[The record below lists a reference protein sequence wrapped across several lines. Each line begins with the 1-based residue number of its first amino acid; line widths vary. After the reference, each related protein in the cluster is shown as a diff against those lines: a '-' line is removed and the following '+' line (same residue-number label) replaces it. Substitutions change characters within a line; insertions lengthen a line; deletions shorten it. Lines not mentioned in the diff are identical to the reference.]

1 MTVVATT
8 SVVVAAV
15 SAAVAA
21 AVAAAAPVAGPL
33 TDGARWGRRGM
44 HHSFAGSG
52 TSSWQRY
59 DNVRKLLAAHP
70 LEHGVAGGYPSIHR
84 PRSQRGKGGACIIVS
99 RGVELAVGAGM
110 IAFQNFWRRLQLES
124 CAGTG
129 RERALRKK

>member
-33 TDGARWGRRGM
+33 TAGARWGGACIIVSRGM
-44 HHSFAGSG
+44 EPAVGRGMITF
-52 TSSWQRY
+52 
-59 DNVRKLLAAHP
+59 DNCWRRHR
-70 LEHGVAGGYPSIHR
+70 LEYGVAGGYPSIHR

>member
-33 TDGARWGRRGM
+33 TAGARWGGACIIVSRGMEPAVGRGLITYNNCWRERQGM

-52 TSSWQRY
+52 ISSW
-59 DNVRKLLAAHP
+59 
-70 LEHGVAGGYPSIHR
+70 
-84 PRSQRGKGGACIIVS
+84 
-99 RGVELAVGAGM
+99 
-110 IAFQNFWRRLQLES
+110 RRHD
-124 CAGTG
+124 
-129 RERALRKK
+129 RI

>member
-33 TDGARWGRRGM
+33 TAGARWGGGM

-59 DNVRKLLAAHP
+59 DNVRKLLAAHR

-99 RGVELAVGAGM
+99 RGVEVAVGAGM